1 MNGLD
6 LDKIKSSIVNQL
18 LDILGENLVAVIL
31 ADSFPD
37 SFKKEWNDIDLLI
50 VVRKLDLDSKLKL
63 ARAIAKSEDV
73 MGLHHDIN
81 IITEEEFLTPRS
93 PEILLE
99 GKTLQALVN
108 LKKYPERIIYLD
120 KTIDLERVYS
130 PNVDTLKQYSL
141 SNIGMFLKRNRR
153 ALTTILYTNENK
165 KELLKREIRASLII
179 TKLAVQYFTGK
190 PQDKYQDI
198 LNQAKLIFPDF
209 NFKVIEDN
217 FHIIEKWQELNNEEE
232 ILEIF
237 RRIDEYIEKF
247 TYYVFKKSQSK

>member
-1 MNGLD
+1 
-6 LDKIKSSIVNQL
+6 
-18 LDILGENLVAVIL
+18 
-31 ADSFPD
+31 
-37 SFKKEWNDIDLLI
+37 
-50 VVRKLDLDSKLKL
+50 
-63 ARAIAKSEDV
+63 
-73 MGLHHDIN
+73 
-81 IITEEEFLTPRS
+81 
-93 PEILLE
+93 
-99 GKTLQALVN
+99 
-108 LKKYPERIIYLD
+108 
-120 KTIDLERVYS
+120 
-130 PNVDTLKQYSL
+130 
-141 SNIGMFLKRNRR
+141 
-153 ALTTILYTNENK
+153 
-165 KELLKREIRASLII
+165 LII